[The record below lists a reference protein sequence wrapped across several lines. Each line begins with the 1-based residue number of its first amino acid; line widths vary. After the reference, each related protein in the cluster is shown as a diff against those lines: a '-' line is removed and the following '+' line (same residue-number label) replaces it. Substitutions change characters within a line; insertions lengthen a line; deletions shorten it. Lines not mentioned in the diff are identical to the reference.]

1 MSSYPDKLK
10 GGAAM
15 NIGARVRLKSGGP
28 LMTINEIEDDGTVTC
43 VWFDASGK
51 LQYANFKPE
60 VLMITT
66 AE

>member
-1 MSSYPDKLK
+1 
-10 GGAAM
+10 M

-43 VWFDASGK
+43 VWFDTSGK